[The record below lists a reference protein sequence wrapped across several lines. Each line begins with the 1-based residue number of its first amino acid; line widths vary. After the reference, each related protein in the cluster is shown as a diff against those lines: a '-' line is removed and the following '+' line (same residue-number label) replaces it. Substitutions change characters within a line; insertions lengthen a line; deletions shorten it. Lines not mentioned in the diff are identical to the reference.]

1 MFPSECDSSP
11 VSNVN
16 AEKFYILYKKGN
28 QNFRKM
34 DRPKLDIEKIK
45 RELPT
50 ANDYLAEKYGKHGTP
65 EREAFSAK
73 AIAYYYGEL
82 IKETRKEQKLTQ
94 QELAEKIGKERAYI
108 AKIEQ
113 GKTDLQISNFV
124 QIINALGLSL
134 KVG

>member
-1 MFPSECDSSP
+1 
-11 VSNVN
+11 
-16 AEKFYILYKKGN
+16 
-28 QNFRKM
+28 M

-50 ANDYLAEKYGKHGTP
+50 ANDYLTEKYGKHGTP

-73 AIAYYYGEL
+73 ALAYYYGEL

-94 QELAEKIGKERAYI
+94 QELADKIGKERAYI

-113 GKTDLQISNFV
+113 GKTDLQISNFT

>member
-1 MFPSECDSSP
+1 
-11 VSNVN
+11 
-16 AEKFYILYKKGN
+16 
-28 QNFRKM
+28 M

-50 ANDYLAEKYGKHGTP
+50 ANDYLTERYGKHGTP

-124 QIINALGLSL
+124 RRMRLRLLFYFWSSL
-134 KVG
+134 PLF